1 MREVC
6 FKIKRCLGYCCT
18 NSDMADIE
26 RVSSLI
32 KRRVTAIWSKRYYQM
47 SELTEASAA
56 IGLVIALWASGG

>member
-1 MREVC
+1 
-6 FKIKRCLGYCCT
+6 
-18 NSDMADIE
+18 MADIE

-56 IGLVIALWASGG
+56 IGLVIALVEQDLGVEIA